1 MEILGV
7 LIYLNNLSSSELK
20 GIQPWL
26 LIKIAGEAEANDF
39 FARPCIIWHCVEH
52 SECVTADDSDRELP
66 VVVTERT
73 AQRGDRT
80 MRGLKEHETR
90 PLLEQLS
97 ALGWL
102 KRVDALR
109 PSSPPHWQ
117 VNPAVHK
124 KFADRAV
131 REAKRREATRKM
143 MRKLSKK

>member
-1 MEILGV
+1 M
-7 LIYLNNLSSSELK
+7 
-20 GIQPWL
+20 
-26 LIKIAGEAEANDF
+26 
-39 FARPCIIWHCVEH
+39 
-52 SECVTADDSDRELP
+52 
-66 VVVTERT
+66 VTERT
-73 AQRGDRT
+73 AQRVADFLHQFLLPHALAFYSGVLGLSDDHDRLEAIAGYILTHKLTRVTNRDIQRGDRT

-102 KRVDALR
+102 NRVDALR

-117 VNPAVHK
+117 VNPGVHK
-124 KFADRAV
+124 KFADRAM